1 MQFKKIYDMRPFKHF
16 ICTQLLLQSA
26 TGQNYN
32 THQTNYEIN
41 LYNFEVAIMEI
52 CVVWYQFIVKRHL
65 GLSEYEFVT
74 FCIYLY
80 ARVNRRV

>member
-1 MQFKKIYDMRPFKHF
+1 MQIKKIYDMCPFKHF

-41 LYNFEVAIMEI
+41 LYTFEVAIMER
-52 CVVWYQFIVKRHL
+52 CVVWVYRNK
-65 GLSEYEFVT
+65 T
-74 FCIYLY
+74 FR
-80 ARVNRRV
+80 AE

>member
-1 MQFKKIYDMRPFKHF
+1 MQFKKIYDMRPFTHVL
-16 ICTQLLLQSA
+16 CTQLLLQSA
-26 TGQNYN
+26 TVRNYN

-52 CVVWYQFIVKRHL
+52 CLFRYIVKRHL

-74 FCIYLY
+74 FCTYLY
-80 ARVNRRV
+80 AHVNRRV

>member
-1 MQFKKIYDMRPFKHF
+1 MQFKKIYDVRPFKHF

-52 CVVWYQFIVKRHL
+52 CVVWVSIYRKK
-65 GLSEYEFVT
+65 T
-74 FCIYLY
+74 FR
-80 ARVNRRV
+80 AE